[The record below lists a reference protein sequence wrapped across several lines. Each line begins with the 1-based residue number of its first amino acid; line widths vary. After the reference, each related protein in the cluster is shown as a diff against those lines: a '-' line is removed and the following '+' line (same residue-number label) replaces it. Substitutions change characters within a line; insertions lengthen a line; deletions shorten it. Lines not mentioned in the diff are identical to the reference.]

1 MIYLIPKAEIE
12 KAMGISIPVST
23 KMDEALRSWIELY
36 TNESYWLIEDTVSLE
51 LASGIASKTAKF
63 ITNNGKSWITGTER
77 AAYLQEQYSRF
88 MTNIRTK
95 TELACALG
103 GVVFKPYLLGRKIN
117 VETIT
122 ADRFFP
128 VAFSPDGEMTAA
140 VFAERFTSGKTFY
153 TRLEYHNLDTDTN
166 VYTVQNRAFSSRDIH
181 SLGTECRLEDV
192 GSWSDYTENMVIQDV
207 EHPLF
212 AYFRMPDVNN
222 IQIGSPLG
230 MSCYQKAAEHI
241 RQADQHWEKI
251 MWEYQGSELAIMA
264 EDSLFKIERGKAE
277 IPKGKK
283 RLYRILQ
290 GNGDG
295 NFFKEF
301 SPAIRDSALF
311 NGFNRILQRIEFDCD
326 LAYGTISDPQTV
338 EKTAEEVRASK
349 DTSRSS
355 MQEKQKSLESA
366 LKQVVWIMNEYAD
379 YYRLAP
385 TGEYEIMF
393 EWGDGIAIDREA
405 EYARRLQLAT
415 AGKYKWE
422 KFLAWYFGC
431 SEEKAAE
438 MIPEAA
444 PLFGGDSNVDTGV
457 L

>member
-1 MIYLIPKAEIE
+1 MISITEIE
-12 KAMGISIPVST
+12 KAMGISIPVSS
-23 KMDEALRSWIELY
+23 KMQEAIRSWSDLY
-36 TNESYWLIEDTVSLE
+36 TNESYWLMEDVISLE

-63 ITNNGKSWITGTER
+63 ITNNGKSWIIGSER
-77 AAYLQEQYSRF
+77 ADYLQQQYSDF

-95 TELACALG
+95 TEFACALG
-103 GVVFKPYLLGRKIN
+103 GVVFKPYLLGKKIK

-122 ADRFFP
+122 ADRFYP
-128 VAFSPDGEMTAA
+128 VEFGSDGEMTAA
-140 VFAERFTSGKTFY
+140 VFMERYTSGKTHY
-153 TRLEYHNLDTDTN
+153 TRLEYHRLDTESG
-166 VYTVQNRAFSSRDIH
+166 VYTVQNRAFSSKD
-181 SLGTECRLEDV
+181 SNTLGSECRLDDV
-192 GSWSDYTENMVIQDV
+192 DQWSGYTSNMVIRDV
-207 EHPLF
+207 ERPLF

-222 IQIGSPLG
+222 IDIGSPLG
-230 MSCYQKAAEHI
+230 MSCYKKAAEHI

-251 MWEYQGSELAIMA
+251 MWEFQGSELAIMA
-264 EDSLFKIERGKAE
+264 ESSMFKVEQGKPA
-277 IPKGKK
+277 IPRGKK
-283 RLYRILQ
+283 RLFRILNGT
-290 GNGDG
+290 GNGDL
-295 NFFKEF
+295 FKEF
-301 SPAIRDSALF
+301 SPAIRDNALF
-311 NGFNRILQRIEFDCD
+311 HGFNRILQRIEFDCD

-355 MQEKQKSLESA
+355 MQEKQKALEDA

-379 YYRLAP
+379 YYKLAP
-385 TGEYEIMF
+385 SGSYEAMF

-438 MIPEAA
+438 MIPEPA
-444 PLFGGDSNVDTGV
+444 PLFGGDVNANAG
-457 L
+457 LL

>member
-1 MIYLIPKAEIE
+1 MFSRSEIE
-12 KAMGISIPVST
+12 KALGVTIPISQ
-23 KMDEALRSWIELY
+23 KMQEALLSWSDLY

-51 LASGIASKTAKF
+51 LASGIAAKTAKF
-63 ITNNGKSWITGTER
+63 ITNNGKSWITGSER
-77 AAYLQEQYSRF
+77 AEYLQEQYSRF
-88 MTNIRTK
+88 MSNIRTK
-95 TELACALG
+95 TEFACALG
-103 GVVFKPYLLGRKIN
+103 GVVFKPYLLGKQIK

-122 ADRFFP
+122 ADRFYP
-128 VAFSPDGEMTAA
+128 VEFSSDGEMTAA
-140 VFAERFTSGKTFY
+140 VFAEQYTSGKTYY
-153 TRLEYHNLDTDTN
+153 TRLEYHRLDAESGA
-166 VYTVQNRAFSSRDIH
+166 YTVQNKAFSSSSQN
-181 SLGTECRLEDV
+181 SLGNECSLDDV
-192 GSWSDYTENMVIQDV
+192 DLWSGYTPNMVIQEV
-207 EHPLF
+207 ERPLF

-222 IQIGSPLG
+222 IDVGSPLG
-230 MSCYQKAAEHI
+230 MSCYKKASEHI

-251 MWEYQGSELAIMA
+251 MWEYQGSELAVMA
-264 EDSLFKIERGKAE
+264 ESSMFKVDRGKAE

-283 RLYRILQ
+283 RLFRILQ

-311 NGFNRILQRIEFDCD
+311 HGFNRILQRIEFDCD

-355 MQEKQKSLESA
+355 MQEKQKALETA
-366 LKQVVWIMNEYAD
+366 LKHLVWIMNEYAD
-379 YYRLAP
+379 YYKLAP
-385 TGEYEIMF
+385 AGEYETMF

-422 KFLAWYFGC
+422 KLIAWYFGC

-438 MIPEAA
+438 LIPEPA
-444 PLFGGDSNVDTGV
+444 PLFGGDANVIT
-457 L
+457 

>member
-1 MIYLIPKAEIE
+1 MISSADIE
-12 KAMGISIPVST
+12 KAFGITIPVSS
-23 KMDEALRSWIELY
+23 KMQEALRSWIELY
-36 TNESYWLIEDTVSLE
+36 TNNSNWLIEDVVSLE
-51 LASGIASKTAKF
+51 LASGIAAKTAKF
-63 ITNNGKSWITGTER
+63 ITNNGKSWITGSER
-77 AAYLQEQYSRF
+77 AEYLQQQYSNF

-95 TELACALG
+95 VEFACALG
-103 GVVFKPYLLGRKIN
+103 GVVFKPYLFGKGIK

-128 VAFSPDGEMTAA
+128 VEFSSDGEMTAA
-140 VFAERFTSGKTFY
+140 VFVEKYTAGKTIY
-153 TRLEYHNLDTDTN
+153 TRLEYHRLDPESNT
-166 VYTVQNRAFSSRDIH
+166 YTVLNKAFSSKADNVLGNECSLTDVDI
-181 SLGTECRLEDV
+181 
-192 GSWSDYTENMVIQDV
+192 WSNYTADMVIQDI

-222 IQIGSPLG
+222 IDIGSPLG
-230 MSCYQKAAEHI
+230 ISCYKKAVEHI
-241 RQADQHWEKI
+241 RQADQHWEQI

-264 EDSLFKIERGKAE
+264 ESGVFKRERGE
-277 IPKGKK
+277 EVIPKGKK
-283 RLYRILQ
+283 RLFRILN
-290 GNGDG
+290 GTGDG
-295 NFFKEF
+295 KLFKEF
-301 SPAIRDSALF
+301 SPAIRDTALF
-311 NGFNRILQRIEFDCD
+311 HGFNRILQRIEFDCD

-355 MQEKQKSLESA
+355 MQEKQKALETA
-366 LKQVVWIMNEYAD
+366 LKHLVWIMNEYAD
-379 YYRLAP
+379 YYKLAP
-385 TGEYEIMF
+385 AGNYEIMY

-438 MIPEAA
+438 LIPEAQ
-444 PLFGGDSNVDTGV
+444 PLFGGSNAVTI
-457 L
+457 

>member
-103 GVVFKPYLLGRKIN
+103 GVVFKPYLLGKRIN

-166 VYTVQNRAFSSRDIH
+166 VYTVQNRAFSSRNIH

-192 GSWSDYTENMVIQDV
+192 GSWSDYTENMVIQGV

-251 MWEYQGSELAIMA
+251 MWEYQGSNANNLSDIG
-264 EDSLFKIERGKAE
+264 I
-277 IPKGKK
+277 
-283 RLYRILQ
+283 Y
-290 GNGDG
+290 
-295 NFFKEF
+295 
-301 SPAIRDSALF
+301 PA
-311 NGFNRILQRIEFDCD
+311 
-326 LAYGTISDPQTV
+326 
-338 EKTAEEVRASK
+338 
-349 DTSRSS
+349 
-355 MQEKQKSLESA
+355 
-366 LKQVVWIMNEYAD
+366 
-379 YYRLAP
+379 
-385 TGEYEIMF
+385 
-393 EWGDGIAIDREA
+393 
-405 EYARRLQLAT
+405 
-415 AGKYKWE
+415 
-422 KFLAWYFGC
+422 
-431 SEEKAAE
+431 
-438 MIPEAA
+438 
-444 PLFGGDSNVDTGV
+444 
-457 L
+457 

>member
-1 MIYLIPKAEIE
+1 MISRDEIE
-12 KAMGISIPVST
+12 KTMGISIPVSS
-23 KMDEALRSWIELY
+23 KMQEAIRSWSDLY
-36 TNESYWLIEDTVSLE
+36 TNESYWLMEDVISLE
-51 LASGIASKTAKF
+51 LASGIAAKTAKF
-63 ITNNGKSWITGTER
+63 ITNNGKSWITGSER
-77 AAYLQEQYSRF
+77 ADYLQQQYSSF

-95 TELACALG
+95 TEFACALG
-103 GVVFKPYLLGRKIN
+103 GVVFKPYLLGKQIK

-122 ADRFFP
+122 ADRFYP
-128 VAFSPDGEMTAA
+128 VEFSSDGEMTAA
-140 VFAERFTSGKTFY
+140 VFAECFTSGKTFY
-153 TRLEYHNLDTDTN
+153 TRLEYHRLNTEGGE
-166 VYTVQNRAFSSRDIH
+166 YTVKNRAFSSN
-181 SLGTECRLEDV
+181 SPNTLGTECRLDDV
-192 GSWSDYTENMVIQDV
+192 DLWSDYTSDMIIRDV

-222 IQIGSPLG
+222 IDIGSPLG
-230 MSCYQKAAEHI
+230 MSCYKKAAEHI

-264 EDSLFKIERGKAE
+264 ESSMFKVEQGKPA

-283 RLYRILQ
+283 RLYRILNGS
-290 GNGDG
+290 GNGDL
-295 NFFKEF
+295 FKEF

-311 NGFNRILQRIEFDCD
+311 HGFNRILQRIEFDCD

-355 MQEKQKSLESA
+355 MQEKQKALEDA
-366 LKQVVWIMNEYAD
+366 LKHLVWIMNEYAD
-379 YYRLAP
+379 YYKLAP
-385 TGEYEIMF
+385 AGDYEIMF

-438 MIPEAA
+438 MIPEPA
-444 PLFGGDSNVDTGV
+444 PLFGGDGNANAG
-457 L
+457 LL

>member
-1 MIYLIPKAEIE
+1 MISRLEIE
-12 KAMGISIPVST
+12 KAMGVYIPVSS
-23 KMDEALRSWIELY
+23 KMQEAIRSWTELY
-36 TNESYWLIEDTVSLE
+36 TNESYWLIEDVISLE

-63 ITNNGKSWITGTER
+63 ITNNGKSWITGSER
-77 AAYLQEQYSRF
+77 AAYLQEQYSSF
-88 MTNIRTK
+88 MANIRTK
-95 TELACALG
+95 TEFACALG
-103 GVVFKPYLLGRKIN
+103 GVVFKPYLLGRNIK

-122 ADRFFP
+122 ADRFYP
-128 VAFSPDGEMTAA
+128 VEFGSDGEMTSA
-140 VFAERFTSGKTFY
+140 VFMERYTSGKTYY
-153 TRLEYHNLDTDTN
+153 TRLEYHRLDAETN
-166 VYTVQNRAFSSRDIH
+166 VYTVQNRAFSSNDIN
-181 SLGTECRLEDV
+181 SLGKECRLDDV
-192 GSWSDYTENMVIQDV
+192 KLWSGYTANMTIRDV

-222 IQIGSPLG
+222 IDIGSPLG
-230 MSCYQKAAEHI
+230 MSCYKKAAEHI
-241 RQADQHWEKI
+241 RQADQHWDRI
-251 MWEYQGSELAIMA
+251 MWEFQGSELAVMA
-264 EDSLFKIERGKAE
+264 ESTMFKMERGKAE

-283 RLYRILQ
+283 RLFRILQ
-290 GNGDG
+290 GSGDG

-301 SPAIRDSALF
+301 SPAIRDTALF

-355 MQEKQKSLESA
+355 MQEKQKALETA
-366 LKQVVWIMNEYAD
+366 LKHLVWIMNEYAD
-379 YYRLAP
+379 YYKLAP
-385 TGEYEIMF
+385 AGNYEIMF

-438 MIPEAA
+438 LIPEAQ
-444 PLFGGDSNVDTGV
+444 PLFGGSNAVTV
-457 L
+457 

>member
-1 MIYLIPKAEIE
+1 MIPKAQIE

-230 MSCYQKAAEHI
+230 MSCYKKAAEHI

-251 MWEYQGSELAIMA
+251 MWEFQGSELAIMA
-264 EDSLFKIERGKAE
+264 ESSMFKVEQGKPA

-283 RLYRILQ
+283 RLYRILNGN
-290 GNGDG
+290 GNGDL
-295 NFFKEF
+295 FKEF

-379 YYRLAP
+379 YYKLAP
-385 TGEYEIMF
+385 SGNYETMF